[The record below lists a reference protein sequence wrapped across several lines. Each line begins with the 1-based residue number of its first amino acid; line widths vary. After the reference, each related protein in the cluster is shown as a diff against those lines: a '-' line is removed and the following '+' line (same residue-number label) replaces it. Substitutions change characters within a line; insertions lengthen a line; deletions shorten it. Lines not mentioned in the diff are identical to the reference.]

1 MASSFLDLC
10 NNVLRKLNEVEISSS
25 EFGSVRGVQ
34 ALVKDAV
41 VTAIAK
47 INQAEYS
54 WPFNASQYT
63 QTCVVAQ
70 EEYGWPSLH
79 KVTDWNSF
87 QLIKDDSLGVGYSK
101 LNFITLDE
109 YFERYRNLDDDT
121 GTTGRGVPT
130 FVFPSGN
137 GWGLTPSPDKTYQI
151 KYRYYQ
157 IPATLSVSTD
167 TSRIPTH

>member
-54 WPFNASQYT
+54 WPFNASEFT
-63 QTCVVAQ
+63 QQMIVAQ
-70 EEYGWPSLH
+70 EEYGWPSLY

-87 QLIKDDSLGVGYSK
+87 QLLKDDNLGVGFSK

-109 YFERYRNLDDDT
+109 YFD
-121 GTTGRGVPT
+121 
-130 FVFPSGN
+130 
-137 GWGLTPSPDKTYQI
+137 
-151 KYRYYQ
+151 
-157 IPATLSVSTD
+157 
-167 TSRIPTH
+167 